1 MPLIS
6 LKPSVLLSFLCL
18 AMTVSQ
24 MLFADPYAKSG
35 NIKPSIV
42 DLSPEEEAAIL
53 KGVKV
58 PEGFELTLYA
68 PWQTANYPVY
78 VAASPAGDLYV
89 SSDGCGSLGRDK
101 DRGRVLRLRDTDN
114 DGRADEVTEFI
125 PSIDSPRGLLWD
137 EDRLYVLH
145 PPHLSVYYDRDG
157 DGVSEENRRLVD
169 NIAFGF
175 KERPADHTTNGLDL
189 GIDGWLYVSTGDFG
203 FFEATG
209 SDGRK
214 LQVRG
219 GGVVRVRPDGSG
231 LELFSYGTRNILAVP
246 TSPLLDLFGR
256 DNTNDGGGWNVRFH
270 HFSGLDDH
278 GYPRL
283 YLNFPEEI
291 IAPLADYGGGSGC
304 GGMYLHEP
312 GFPDEW
318 NQAPMTCDWGT
329 AGLWKHSVER
339 RGAGFVETAK
349 PERFINVPRPTD
361 ADVDGMSR
369 VYQASWKGPSS
380 FSWKGPEH
388 GYVIQTRPK
397 DFEPEELPQ
406 FSKLKDKELIE
417 IFEGESQVRALA
429 AQRVLLRRK
438 QAASTTALLKTL
450 AADSSKAT
458 RSRALALFTLS
469 QRGILSKNATQVIE
483 HLRPLASDPT
493 LSALVMRALGDL
505 GLDLRTAGKPGS
517 APIDLLI
524 AGAESAD
531 LRTRLEA
538 IVAATRQGLMEVAPA
553 IAKSLGH
560 SDATLAHVAYR
571 GLAQLGAHDPALAVF
586 QNKNSSAQQIRGA
599 SLALMRIH
607 KKEVIE
613 AMLKHLEDKKNKLFR
628 SSFEILARLYHQ
640 EKTWDRKHWG
650 GRPDTRGPYYEMI
663 TWEQSDRTLK
673 ALRAALWKLPKDEV
687 GEYLSLLGSNRI
699 QDNETLNSLIHS
711 ANYDPTLIPVLS
723 TQLAEM
729 KDPPANGLD
738 VLAATP
744 AKNKMRGYDLTNI
757 VKCLLNGKSPKH
769 LGAIIDCIVA
779 IEAQG
784 NWTALRP
791 AKDLY
796 LKNNGR
802 IDAYQTG
809 LLEIVKGEPQERKTF
824 WAYAGLMEITSRS
837 NANANAEAKA
847 SAKELIDSDWADPAR
862 RVVLINAAVDLK
874 NRNYDEQIIQATADK
889 DKTVRAAAERALRHF
904 KINPD
909 EVDATPKVSTLSM
922 EDALAKVKSIKGVP
936 AHGEAIFNKAACNSC
951 HTVSEDEPQKGPYL
965 GNIAA
970 IYPRNELAE
979 AILNPGKS
987 IAQGFATN
995 LVTLKDGNAVMGF
1008 ITSETTDQ
1016 LIMRDMASQEH
1027 QLAKLDITERT
1038 KMPNSMMPAGLM
1050 HNFSVKEF
1058 ASLLDYIVGLSS
1070 GNK

>member
-1 MPLIS
+1 MRVPNRLTLFILLPLGI
-6 LKPSVLLSFLCL
+6 LSALCPL
-18 AMTVSQ
+18 C
-24 MLFADPYAKSG
+24 ADPYAKSG

-42 DLSPEEEAAIL
+42 ELSAEEEAKVLA
-53 KGVKV
+53 GVKV

-101 DRGRVLRLRDTDN
+101 DRGRVLRLRDKDG

-125 PSIDSPRGLLWD
+125 PSIDSPRGLIWD
-137 EDRLYVLH
+137 QDRLYVLH

-157 DGVSEENRRLVD
+157 DGIAEENKRLVD
-169 NIAFGF
+169 NIAFDF

-203 FFEATG
+203 FYEATG

-283 YLNFPEEI
+283 YLNFPDEI

-312 GFPDEW
+312 GFPAKW
-318 NQAPMTCDWGT
+318 NRAPLTCDWGT
-329 AGLWKHSVER
+329 AGLWKHTVER
-339 RGAGFVETAK
+339 RGAGFVETSK
-349 PERFINVPRPTD
+349 PERFIQVPRPTD

-380 FSWKGPEH
+380 FSWKGPDH
-388 GYVIQTRPK
+388 GYVIQTRLK
-397 DFEPEELPQ
+397 GFTPEELPEFQ
-406 FSKLKDKELIE
+406 KLADHELVE

-438 QAASTTALLKTL
+438 PSADTTSRLQSI
-450 AADSSKAT
+450 AADKSKELRT
-458 RSRALALFTLS
+458 RALALFTLS
-469 QRGILSKNATQVIE
+469 QRGILSKNTAPVIE
-483 HLRPLASDPT
+483 QLHPLASDPS

-517 APIDLLI
+517 APVDLLL
-524 AGAESAD
+524 AGAKSGD

-538 IVAATRQGLMEVAPA
+538 IVSATRQGHMEVAPA
-553 IAKSLGH
+553 IAESLGH

-571 GLAQLGAHDPALAVF
+571 GIAQLGAEKSAFTVF
-586 QNKNSSAQQIRGA
+586 KDKQSTNAQKRGA
-599 SLALMRIH
+599 SLALMRMH
-607 KKEVIE
+607 KKDVVDGLIPE
-613 AMLKHLEDKKNKLFR
+613 LSDRKNQLFKH
-628 SSFEILARLYHQ
+628 SFEILARLYHK
-640 EKTWDRKHWG
+640 EKAWDRKHWG
-650 GRPDTRGPYYEMI
+650 GRPDTRGPYYEMV
-663 TWEQSDRTLK
+663 TWEQSGRIL
-673 ALRAALWKLPKDEV
+673 ASLREALWKQSKDQV
-687 GEYLSLLGSNRI
+687 GEFLALLGANRI
-699 QDNETLNSLIHS
+699 EDNETLNSLIES
-711 ANYDPTLIPVLS
+711 AKYDSSLIPVLS
-723 TQLAEM
+723 SQLSSL
-729 KDPPANGLD
+729 KNPPANGLD
-738 VLAATP
+738 VLASAP
-744 AKNKMRGYDLTNI
+744 AKNKMRGYDLSI
-757 VKCLLNGKSPKH
+757 IIKCLLNGKSPKY
-769 LGAIIDCIVA
+769 LAAIINSIVA

-791 AKDLY
+791 AKDLF

-802 IDAYQTG
+802 IDAYQTE
-809 LLEIVKGEPQERKTF
+809 LAEIARGEPKDRKTF
-824 WAYAGLMEITSRS
+824 WAYAGLMEITGRS
-837 NANANAEAKA
+837 NANAEAKA
-847 SAKELIDSDWADPAR
+847 SSKDLIESDWADAAR

-874 NRNYDEQIIQATADK
+874 NRNYDKQIIQATADQ
-889 DKTVRAAAERALRHF
+889 DKAVRAAAERALRHF
-904 KINPD
+904 KIDPN
-909 EVDATPKVSTLSM
+909 EVDATPKVSTLSV
-922 EDALAKVKSIKGVP
+922 EDALAQVNGTKGVP
-936 AHGEAIFNKAACNSC
+936 AHGEAIFTKAACNSC

-1027 QLAKLDITERT
+1027 QIAKADITERT

-1050 HNFSVKEF
+1050 QSFSIKEF
-1058 ASLLDYIVGLSS
+1058 ASMLDYIVDLS
-1070 GNK
+1070 KK

>member
-1 MPLIS
+1 MLKTYLSS
-6 LKPSVLLSFLCL
+6 LFIFSCLSGIFLTTTLLG
-18 AMTVSQ
+18 
-24 MLFADPYAKSG
+24 DPYAKSG

-42 DLSPEEEAAIL
+42 ELSEEEEAKIL
-53 KGVKV
+53 AGVKV
-58 PEGFELTLYA
+58 AEGFELTLYA

-101 DRGRVLRLRDTDN
+101 DRGRVLRLRDK
-114 DGRADEVTEFI
+114 DGDGKADEVTEFI
-125 PSIDSPRGLLWD
+125 PSIDSPRGLIWD
-137 EDRLYVLH
+137 QDRLYVLH

-157 DGVSEENRRLVD
+157 DGVAEENKRLVD
-169 NIAFGF
+169 NIAFSF

-231 LELFSYGTRNILAVP
+231 IELFSYGTRNILAVP

-312 GFPDEW
+312 GFPEKW
-318 NQAPMTCDWGT
+318 NHAPLTCDWGT

-380 FSWKGPEH
+380 FNWKGPKH

-397 DFEPEELPQ
+397 DFSPEELPE
-406 FSKLKDKELIE
+406 FPKLTDPELVQ

-438 QAASTTALLKTL
+438 QSADTTALLQTV

-458 RSRALALFTLS
+458 RTRALALFTLS
-469 QRGILSKNATQVIE
+469 QRGILSKNAAQVIE
-483 HLRPLASDPT
+483 QLRPLASDPT

-505 GLDLRTAGKPGS
+505 GLDLRTSEKSGS
-517 APIDLLI
+517 APVDLLI

-531 LRTRLEA
+531 SRTRLEA
-538 IVAATRQGLMEVAPA
+538 IVAATRQGLLEVAPA
-553 IAKSLGH
+553 ISSSLGH
-560 SDATLAHVAYR
+560 HDATLFHVAYR
-571 GLAQLGAHDPALAVF
+571 GLAQLGTHKPTLRVF
-586 QNKNSSAQQIRGA
+586 THKSSSSTQIRGA
-599 SLALMRIH
+599 SLALMRMH
-607 KKEVIE
+607 KKEVVDALLPILADRE
-613 AMLKHLEDKKNKLFR
+613 NLLFK

-640 EKTWDRKHWG
+640 EKPWDRKHWG
-650 GRPDTRGPYYEMI
+650 GRPDTRGPYYEMV
-663 TWEQSDRTLK
+663 TWEQSERILT
-673 ALRAALWKLPKDEV
+673 ALRQALWKLSKDQV

-699 QDNETLNSLIHS
+699 QDNETLNSLIES
-711 ANYDPTLIPVLS
+711 AKYDSSLIPVLS
-723 TQLAEM
+723 SQLSGL
-729 KDPPANGLD
+729 KDPPVSGLD
-738 VLAATP
+738 VFAAAP
-744 AKNKMRGYDLTNI
+744 AKDKMGGYDLSTI
-757 VKCLLNGKSPKH
+757 VKCLLNGKDLKYLS
-769 LGAIIDCIVA
+769 AIIDSIVA

-802 IDAYQTG
+802 IDAYQAELAG
-809 LLEIVKGEPQERKTF
+809 IAKGEPKARRTF
-824 WAYAGLMEITSRS
+824 WAYAGLMEITGRS
-837 NANANAEAKA
+837 NANAEAKA
-847 SAKELIDSDWADPAR
+847 SSSDLIDSDWADPAR

-874 NRNYDEQIIQATADK
+874 NRNYDNQIIQATADQ
-889 DKTVRAAAERALRHF
+889 DKAVRAAAQRALRHF
-904 KINPD
+904 KIDPN
-909 EVDATPKVSTLSM
+909 EVDATPKVSTLSV
-922 EDALAKVKSIKGVP
+922 EDALAQVNQTTGVI
-936 AHGEAIFNKAACNSC
+936 AHGEAIFTKAACNTC
-951 HTVSEDEPQKGPYL
+951 HTVSEDAPQKGPYL

-995 LVTLKDGNAVMGF
+995 LITLKDGNAVMGF

-1016 LIMRDMASQEH
+1016 LVMRDMASQEH
-1027 QLAKLDITERT
+1027 HLAKADITDRT

-1058 ASLLDYIVGLSS
+1058 ASLLDYIVGLST
-1070 GNK
+1070 KK

>member
-1 MPLIS
+1 MLKTYLSS
-6 LKPSVLLSFLCL
+6 LFIFSCLSGIFLTTTLLG
-18 AMTVSQ
+18 
-24 MLFADPYAKSG
+24 DPYAKSG

-42 DLSPEEEAAIL
+42 ELSEEEEAKIL
-53 KGVKV
+53 AGVKV
-58 PEGFELTLYA
+58 AEGFELTLYA

-101 DRGRVLRLRDTDN
+101 DRGRVLRLRDK
-114 DGRADEVTEFI
+114 DGDGKADEVTEFI
-125 PSIDSPRGLLWD
+125 PSIDSPRGLIWD
-137 EDRLYVLH
+137 QDRLYVLH

-157 DGVSEENRRLVD
+157 DGVAEENKRLVD
-169 NIAFGF
+169 NIAFSF

-231 LELFSYGTRNILAVP
+231 IELFSYGTRNILAVP

-312 GFPDEW
+312 GFPEKW
-318 NQAPMTCDWGT
+318 NHAPLTCDWGT

-380 FSWKGPEH
+380 FNWKGPKH

-397 DFEPEELPQ
+397 DFSPEELPE
-406 FSKLKDKELIE
+406 FPKLTDPELVQ

-438 QAASTTALLKTL
+438 QSADTTALLQTV

-458 RSRALALFTLS
+458 RTRALALFTLS
-469 QRGILSKNATQVIE
+469 QRGILSKNAAQVIE
-483 HLRPLASDPT
+483 QLRPLASDPT

-538 IVAATRQGLMEVAPA
+538 IVAATRQGLVEVAPA
-553 IAKSLGH
+553 IARSLGH
-560 SDATLAHVAYR
+560 PDATLAHVAYR
-571 GLAQLGAHDPALAVF
+571 GLAQLGALDSALAVF

-607 KKEVIE
+607 KKEVVE
-613 AMLKHLEDKKNKLFR
+613 AMLKHLKDKKNKLFR

-640 EKTWDRKHWG
+640 EKAWDRKHWG

-663 TWEQSDRTLK
+663 TWEHSARILK

-699 QDNETLNSLIHS
+699 QDNETLNSLIES

-723 TQLAEM
+723 TQLSGL

-738 VLAATP
+738 VLAAAP
-744 AKNKMRGYDLTNI
+744 AKNKMRGYDLSNI
-757 VKCLLNGKSPKH
+757 VKCLLNGKSSKYIGSI
-769 LGAIIDCIVA
+769 LDSIVA

-784 NWTALRP
+784 NWTALQP
-791 AKDLY
+791 TKNLY

-802 IDAYQTG
+802 IDAYQAE
-809 LLEIVKGEPQERKTF
+809 LAEIAKGDPKDRKTF
-824 WAYAGLMEITSRS
+824 WAYAGIMEITGRP
-837 NANANAEAKA
+837 NANAEAKA
-847 SAKELIDSDWADPAR
+847 SSIDLIESDWADPSR

-874 NRNYDEQIIQATADK
+874 NRNYDNQIIQATADQ
-889 DKTVRAAAERALRHF
+889 DKAVRAAAQRALRHF
-904 KINPD
+904 KIDPN
-909 EVDATPKVSTLSM
+909 EVDATPKVSTLSV
-922 EDALAKVKSIKGVP
+922 EDALAQVNQTTGVI
-936 AHGEAIFNKAACNSC
+936 AHGEAIFTKAACNTC
-951 HTVSEDEPQKGPYL
+951 HTVSEDAPQKGPYL

-995 LVTLKDGNAVMGF
+995 LITLKDGNAVMGF

-1016 LIMRDMASQEH
+1016 LVMRDMASQEH
-1027 QLAKLDITERT
+1027 HLAKADITERT

-1058 ASLLDYIVGLSS
+1058 ASLLDYIVGLSL
-1070 GNK
+1070 NE

>member
-1 MPLIS
+1 MRFMF
-6 LKPSVLLSFLCL
+6 LKPSFLRSCFCL
-18 AMTVSQ
+18 GISVSQ
-24 MLFADPYAKSG
+24 TLFADPYAKSG

-42 DLSPEEEAAIL
+42 ELSEEEEASIL

-58 PEGFELTLYA
+58 PEGFELTLFA
-68 PWQTANYPVY
+68 PWQSANYPVY

-101 DRGRVLRLRDTDN
+101 DRGRVMRLRDTDD

-125 PSIDSPRGLLWD
+125 PSIDSPRGLIWD

-169 NIAFGF
+169 NIAFDF

-189 GIDGWLYVSTGDFG
+189 GVDGWIYVSTGDFG
-203 FFEATG
+203 FMEATG

-231 LELFSYGTRNILAVP
+231 IELFSYGTRNILAVP

-318 NQAPMTCDWGT
+318 NRAPMTCDWGT
-329 AGLWKHSVER
+329 AGLWHHSVER
-339 RGAGFVETAK
+339 NGAGFKETQAPK
-349 PERFINVPRPTD
+349 RFIEVPRPTD

-380 FSWKGPEH
+380 FKWAGPEH
-388 GYVIQTRPK
+388 GYVVQTRPK

-406 FSKLKDKELIE
+406 FTKLTDKELVE
-417 IFEGESQVRALA
+417 IFEGESQVRAVA

-438 QAASTTALLKTL
+438 YSAETTSLLTEFM
-450 AADSSKAT
+450 ADSSKET
-458 RSRALALFTLS
+458 RSRVLALYTLS
-469 QRGILSKNATQVIE
+469 QRGISSKNSEQVIG
-483 HLRPLASDPT
+483 HLRPFAEDATLAPF
-493 LSALVMRALGDL
+493 VMRALGDM
-505 GLDLRTAGKPGS
+505 GLDLRTAGKQGA
-517 APIDLLI
+517 APADLLI
-524 AGAESAD
+524 SGAESAD
-531 LRTRLEA
+531 PRTRLEA
-538 IVAATRQGLMEVAPA
+538 IVAATRQGLQEVAPA
-553 IAKSLGH
+553 IAQSLGH

-571 GLAQLGAHDPALAVF
+571 GLAQLSAHEPALAVF
-586 QNKNSSAQQIRGA
+586 QNTNSSTQQVRGA
-599 SLALMRIH
+599 SLALMRLH
-607 KKEVIE
+607 KQEVVG
-613 AMLKHLEDKKNKLFR
+613 AMLDHLKVKKNKLFR

-640 EKTWDRKHWG
+640 EKVWDRKHWG
-650 GRPDTRGPYYEMI
+650 GRPDTRGPYYEMV
-663 TWEQSDRTLK
+663 TWEQSDRILK
-673 ALRAALWKLPKDEV
+673 ALREALWKMPKDEV
-687 GEYLSLLGSNRI
+687 GEYLSVLGSNRI
-699 QDNETLNSLIHS
+699 QDNETLNSLIES
-711 ANYDPTLIPVLS
+711 AKYDPTLIPVLS
-723 TQLAEM
+723 TQLAEL

-738 VLAATP
+738 VLAAAP
-744 AKNKMRGYDLTNI
+744 DKDKMRGYDLGII
-757 VKCLLNGKSPKH
+757 VKCLLNGKSSKYIS
-769 LGAIIDCIVA
+769 AIIDSIVA
-779 IEAQG
+779 IESQG
-784 NWTALRP
+784 NRIALRP

-802 IDAYQTG
+802 IDAYQAELSG
-809 LLEIVKGEPQERKTF
+809 IAKGEPKDRKTF
-824 WAYAGLMEITSRS
+824 WAYAGLMEITGRS
-837 NANANAEAKA
+837 NANAEAKA
-847 SAKELIDSDWADPAR
+847 SAKDLIEKDWADPVR

-889 DKTVRAAAERALRHF
+889 DNSVRAAAERALRHF
-904 KINPD
+904 KIDPN

-922 EDALAKVKSIKGVP
+922 EDALAQVNQTKGVP
-936 AHGEAIFNKAACNSC
+936 AHGEAIFTKAACNSC

-1027 QLAKLDITERT
+1027 QLAKADITERT

-1070 GNK
+1070 AK

>member
-1 MPLIS
+1 MRVIFHHSLFIS
-6 LKPSVLLSFLCL
+6 ATLGSLFVLTSAL
-18 AMTVSQ
+18 
-24 MLFADPYAKSG
+24 ADPYAKSG
-35 NIKPSIV
+35 NIKPAIV
-42 DLSPEEEAAIL
+42 ELSAEEEAKIL
-53 KGVKV
+53 AGVKV

-89 SSDGCGSLGRDK
+89 SSDGCGSLGRDM
-101 DRGRVLRLRDTDN
+101 DRGRVLRLRDTDD
-114 DGRADEVTEFI
+114 DGRADEVTEYI
-125 PSIDSPRGLLWD
+125 PSIDSPRGLVWD

-157 DGVSEENRRLVD
+157 DGIAEENKRLVD
-169 NIAFGF
+169 NIAFDF

-283 YLNFPEEI
+283 YLNFPDEI

-312 GFPDEW
+312 GFPEKW
-318 NQAPMTCDWGT
+318 NHAPLTCDWGT
-329 AGLWKHSVER
+329 AGLWKHTVER

-349 PERFINVPRPTD
+349 PERFIEVPRPTD
-361 ADVDGMSR
+361 ADIDGMSR

-380 FSWKGPEH
+380 FKWAGPEH
-388 GYVIQTRPK
+388 GYVVQTRPK
-397 DFEPEELPQ
+397 DFEPEELPPFQ
-406 FSKLKDKELIE
+406 KLTDKELVE

-438 QAASTTALLKTL
+438 QSADTTTLLKTV
-450 AADSSKAT
+450 AADSSKTART
-458 RSRALALFTLS
+458 RALALFTLS
-469 QRGILSKNATQVIE
+469 QRGILSKNSKQVIE
-483 HLRPLASDPT
+483 HLRPLAADPT

-517 APIDLLI
+517 APVDLLI

-531 LRTRLEA
+531 PRTRLEA
-538 IVAATRQGLMEVAPA
+538 IVAATRQGLLEVAPA
-553 IAKSLGH
+553 IAQSLGH

-571 GLAQLGAHDPALAVF
+571 GLAQLGAHESALSVF
-586 QNKNSSAQQIRGA
+586 QNTNSSAQQIRGA

-607 KKEVIE
+607 KKEVID
-613 AMLKHLEDKKNKLFR
+613 AMLEHLEEKKSKLFR

-640 EKTWDRKHWG
+640 EKAWDRKHWG
-650 GRPDTRGPYYEMI
+650 GRPDTRGPYYEMV
-663 TWEQSDRTLK
+663 TWEQSDRILK
-673 ALRAALWKLPKDEV
+673 ALREALWKLPKDEV

-699 QDNETLNSLIHS
+699 QDNETLNSLIES
-711 ANYDPTLIPVLS
+711 AKYDPTLIPVLS
-723 TQLAEM
+723 AQLSSLN
-729 KDPPANGLD
+729 DPPANGLD
-738 VLAATP
+738 VLATAP
-744 AKNKMRGYDLTNI
+744 AKNKMRGYDLSTI
-757 VKCLLNGKSPKH
+757 VKCLLNGKSSKY
-769 LGAIIDCIVA
+769 LGAIIDSIVA

-802 IDAYQTG
+802 IDAYQAE
-809 LLEIVKGEPQERKTF
+809 LAEIAKGEPNDRKTF
-824 WAYAGLMEITSRS
+824 WAYAGLMEITGRS
-837 NANANAEAKA
+837 NANAEAKA
-847 SAKELIDSDWADPAR
+847 SSEDLIQKDWADPAR

-889 DKTVRAAAERALRHF
+889 DKAVCAAAERALRHF
-904 KINPD
+904 KIDPN
-909 EVDATPKVSTLSM
+909 EIDATPKVSTLSM
-922 EDALAKVKSIKGVP
+922 EDALAQVNNTKGVA
-936 AHGEAIFNKAACNSC
+936 AHGEAIFTKAACNTC

-1016 LIMRDMASQEH
+1016 VTMRDMASQEH
-1027 QLAKLDITERT
+1027 QISKADITERT
-1038 KMPNSMMPAGLM
+1038 KMPNSMMPAGLV

-1058 ASLLDYIVGLSS
+1058 ASLLDYIVGLSA
-1070 GNK
+1070 KK

>member
-1 MPLIS
+1 MRVIHPYIS
-6 LKPSVLLSFLCL
+6 LFVSSLGIFSAITPVL
-18 AMTVSQ
+18 
-24 MLFADPYAKSG
+24 ADPYAKSG

-42 DLSPEEEAAIL
+42 ELSAEEEAKVLA
-53 KGVKV
+53 GVKV

-101 DRGRVLRLRDTDN
+101 DRGRVLRLRDTDD

-125 PSIDSPRGLLWD
+125 PSIDSPRGLIWD

-145 PPHLSVYYDRDG
+145 PPHLSVYFDRDG
-157 DGVSEENRRLVD
+157 DGIAEENKRLVD
-169 NIAFGF
+169 NIAFDF

-203 FFEATG
+203 FFEASG

-312 GFPDEW
+312 GFPEKW
-318 NQAPMTCDWGT
+318 NHAPLTCDWGT
-329 AGLWKHSVER
+329 AGLWKHTVER

-349 PERFINVPRPTD
+349 PERFIEVPRPTD

-380 FSWKGPEH
+380 FKWAGPEH
-388 GYVIQTRPK
+388 GYVVQTRPK
-397 DFEPEELPQ
+397 NFEPEELPPFQ
-406 FSKLKDKELIE
+406 KLTDPQLVQ
-417 IFEGESQVRALA
+417 IFDGESQVRALA

-438 QAASTTALLKTL
+438 QSADTTALLQTV
-450 AADSSKAT
+450 AADKSKELRT
-458 RSRALALFTLS
+458 RALALFTLS
-469 QRGILSKNATQVIE
+469 QRGIKSQNMAQVIE

-505 GLDLRTAGKPGS
+505 GIDLRTAGKPGG
-517 APIDLLI
+517 APVDLLS

-531 LRTRLEA
+531 PRTRLEA
-538 IVAATRQGLMEVAPA
+538 IVAATRQGLMEVAPQ
-553 IAKSLGH
+553 IAQSLGH
-560 SDATLAHVAYR
+560 NDATLAHVAYR
-571 GLAQLGAHDPALAVF
+571 GIAQLGAEKFAFTVF
-586 QNKNSSAQQIRGA
+586 KDKQSTHAQKRGA

-607 KKEVIE
+607 KKEVVDRLLPE
-613 AMLKHLEDKKNKLFR
+613 LSDPRNPLFKH
-628 SSFEILARLYHQ
+628 SFEILARLYHK
-640 EKTWDRKHWG
+640 EKAWDRKHWG
-650 GRPDTRGPYYEMI
+650 GRPDTRGPYYEMA
-663 TWEQSDRTLK
+663 TWEHSERILTS
-673 ALRAALWKLPKDEV
+673 LRKTLWKLPKDQV
-687 GEYLSLLGSNRI
+687 GEYLALLGANRI
-699 QDNETLNSLIHS
+699 QDNETLNSLIES
-711 ANYDPTLIPVLS
+711 AKYDPSLIPVLS
-723 TQLAEM
+723 AQLSGL
-729 KDPPANGLD
+729 KDPPAKGLD
-738 VLAATP
+738 VLAAAP
-744 AKNKMRGYDLTNI
+744 EKNKMRGYDLSII
-757 VKCLLNGKSPKH
+757 VKCLLKGKSSKY
-769 LGAIIDCIVA
+769 LSAIINSIVA

-784 NWTALRP
+784 NWTALQP
-791 AKDLY
+791 TKNSY

-802 IDAYQTG
+802 IDAYQAE
-809 LLEIVKGEPQERKTF
+809 LAQISKGDPKDRKTF
-824 WAYAGLMEITSRS
+824 WAYAGLMEITGRS
-837 NANANAEAKA
+837 NANAEAKA
-847 SAKELIDSDWADPAR
+847 SSMDIIEKDWADPVR

-889 DKTVRAAAERALRHF
+889 DGAVRAAANRALRHF
-904 KINPD
+904 KIDPN
-909 EVDATPKVSTLSM
+909 EVDVTPKVSTLSM
-922 EDALAKVKSIKGVP
+922 EDALAQVNGTKGVP
-936 AHGEAIFNKAACNSC
+936 AHGEAIFTKAACNSC

-1008 ITSETTDQ
+1008 ITSETTYQ
-1016 LIMRDMASQEH
+1016 LTMRDMASQEH
-1027 QLAKLDITERT
+1027 ILAKADITERT
-1038 KMPNSMMPAGLM
+1038 KMSNSMMPAGLM
-1050 HNFSVKEF
+1050 HSFSVKEF
-1058 ASLLDYIVGLSS
+1058 ASLLDYIVGLSP
-1070 GNK
+1070 KK

>member
-6 LKPSVLLSFLCL
+6 LKQSVLISFLCL
-18 AMTVSQ
+18 AITVSQ
-24 MLFADPYAKSG
+24 TLFADPYAKSG

-613 AMLKHLEDKKNKLFR
+613 AMLKLLEDKKNKLFR

-738 VLAATP
+738 VLAAAP

-757 VKCLLNGKSPKH
+757 VKCLLNGKSPKY

-796 LKNNGR
+796 LKNNSR

-809 LLEIVKGEPQERKTF
+809 LLEIVKGEPQDRKTF

-837 NANANAEAKA
+837 NANAEAKA

-922 EDALAKVKSIKGVP
+922 EDALAKVKSTKGFP

-1027 QLAKLDITERT
+1027 QLAKADITERT

-1070 GNK
+1070 GKK

>member
-1 MPLIS
+1 
-6 LKPSVLLSFLCL
+6 
-18 AMTVSQ
+18 
-24 MLFADPYAKSG
+24 
-35 NIKPSIV
+35 
-42 DLSPEEEAAIL
+42 
-53 KGVKV
+53 
-58 PEGFELTLYA
+58 
-68 PWQTANYPVY
+68 
-78 VAASPAGDLYV
+78 
-89 SSDGCGSLGRDK
+89 
-101 DRGRVLRLRDTDN
+101 
-114 DGRADEVTEFI
+114 
-125 PSIDSPRGLLWD
+125 
-137 EDRLYVLH
+137 
-145 PPHLSVYYDRDG
+145 
-157 DGVSEENRRLVD
+157 
-169 NIAFGF
+169 
-175 KERPADHTTNGLDL
+175 
-189 GIDGWLYVSTGDFG
+189 
-203 FFEATG
+203 
-209 SDGRK
+209 
-214 LQVRG
+214 
-219 GGVVRVRPDGSG
+219 
-231 LELFSYGTRNILAVP
+231 VP

-538 IVAATRQGLMEVAPA
+538 IVAATRQGLVEVAPA
-553 IAKSLGH
+553 IARSLGH
-560 SDATLAHVAYR
+560 PDATLAHVAYR
-571 GLAQLGAHDPALAVF
+571 GLAQLGALDSALVVF

-607 KKEVIE
+607 KKEVVE
-613 AMLKHLEDKKNKLFR
+613 AMLKHLKDKKNKLFR
-628 SSFEILARLYHQ
+628 SSFEILARLYHH
-640 EKTWDRKHWG
+640 EKAWDRKHWG

-663 TWEQSDRTLK
+663 TWEHSERILK
-673 ALRAALWKLPKDEV
+673 
-687 GEYLSLLGSNRI
+687 
-699 QDNETLNSLIHS
+699 
-711 ANYDPTLIPVLS
+711 
-723 TQLAEM
+723 
-729 KDPPANGLD
+729 
-738 VLAATP
+738 
-744 AKNKMRGYDLTNI
+744 
-757 VKCLLNGKSPKH
+757 
-769 LGAIIDCIVA
+769 
-779 IEAQG
+779 
-784 NWTALRP
+784 
-791 AKDLY
+791 
-796 LKNNGR
+796 
-802 IDAYQTG
+802 
-809 LLEIVKGEPQERKTF
+809 
-824 WAYAGLMEITSRS
+824 
-837 NANANAEAKA
+837 
-847 SAKELIDSDWADPAR
+847 
-862 RVVLINAAVDLK
+862 
-874 NRNYDEQIIQATADK
+874 
-889 DKTVRAAAERALRHF
+889 
-904 KINPD
+904 
-909 EVDATPKVSTLSM
+909 
-922 EDALAKVKSIKGVP
+922 
-936 AHGEAIFNKAACNSC
+936 
-951 HTVSEDEPQKGPYL
+951 
-965 GNIAA
+965 
-970 IYPRNELAE
+970 
-979 AILNPGKS
+979 
-987 IAQGFATN
+987 
-995 LVTLKDGNAVMGF
+995 
-1008 ITSETTDQ
+1008 
-1016 LIMRDMASQEH
+1016 
-1027 QLAKLDITERT
+1027 
-1038 KMPNSMMPAGLM
+1038 
-1050 HNFSVKEF
+1050 
-1058 ASLLDYIVGLSS
+1058 
-1070 GNK
+1070 

>member
-1 MPLIS
+1 MRVVYPYIFFYLSS
-6 LKPSVLLSFLCL
+6 LGIFSAITPVL
-18 AMTVSQ
+18 
-24 MLFADPYAKSG
+24 ADPYAKSG
-35 NIKPSIV
+35 NIKPAIV
-42 DLSPEEEAAIL
+42 ELSAEEEAKIL
-53 KGVKV
+53 AGVKV

-78 VAASPAGDLYV
+78 VAASPEGDLYV

-101 DRGRVLRLRDTDN
+101 DRGRVLRLRDTDD

-125 PSIDSPRGLLWD
+125 PSIDSPRGLVWD

-157 DGVSEENRRLVD
+157 DGVAEENKRLVD
-169 NIAFGF
+169 NIAFDF

-312 GFPDEW
+312 GFPEKW
-318 NQAPMTCDWGT
+318 NHAPLTCDWGT
-329 AGLWKHSVER
+329 AGLWKHTVER

-349 PERFINVPRPTD
+349 PERFIEVPRPTD

-380 FSWKGPEH
+380 FKWAGPEH
-388 GYVIQTRPK
+388 GYVVQTRPK
-397 DFEPEELPQ
+397 DFEPEELPP
-406 FSKLKDKELIE
+406 FEKLPDPELVE
-417 IFEGESQVRALA
+417 VFEGESQVRALA

-438 QAASTTALLKTL
+438 QSADTTTLLKTM
-450 AADSSKAT
+450 AADSSKAV
-458 RSRALALFTLS
+458 RIRALALFTLS
-469 QRGILSKNATQVIE
+469 QRGILSKNAAQVIE
-483 HLRPLASDPT
+483 HLRPLASDST

-517 APIDLLI
+517 APVDLLI

-531 LRTRLEA
+531 PRTRLEA
-538 IVAATRQGLMEVAPA
+538 IVAATRQGLLEVAPA
-553 IAKSLGH
+553 IAQSLGH

-571 GLAQLGAHDPALAVF
+571 GLAQLGADEPALAVF
-586 QNKNSSAQQIRGA
+586 QNTNSSAQQIRGA
-599 SLALMRIH
+599 SLALMRMH
-607 KKEVIE
+607 KKEVVDAI
-613 AMLKHLEDKKNKLFR
+613 LPLISDRKNPLFKP
-628 SSFEILARLYHQ
+628 SFEILARLYHQ
-640 EKTWDRKHWG
+640 EKAWDRKHWG
-650 GRPDTRGPYYEMI
+650 GRPDTRGPYYEMV
-663 TWEQSDRTLK
+663 TWEQSERILT
-673 ALRAALWKLPKDEV
+673 ALREALWKLSKDQV

-699 QDNETLNSLIHS
+699 QDNETLNSLIES
-711 ANYDPTLIPVLS
+711 AKYDPTLIPVLS
-723 TQLAEM
+723 SQLSGL

-738 VLAATP
+738 VLATAP
-744 AKNKMRGYDLTNI
+744 AKNKMRGYDLSNI
-757 VKCLLNGKSPKH
+757 VKCLLNGKSSKY
-769 LGAIIDCIVA
+769 LGSIIDSIVA

-802 IDAYQTG
+802 IDAYQAE
-809 LLEIVKGEPQERKTF
+809 LAEIAKGEPKDRKTF
-824 WAYAGLMEITSRS
+824 WAYAGLMEITGRP
-837 NANANAEAKA
+837 NANAEAKA
-847 SAKELIDSDWADPAR
+847 SSTDLIESDWADPAR

-874 NRNYDEQIIQATADK
+874 NRNYDKQIIQATADK
-889 DKTVRAAAERALRHF
+889 DKAVRAAAERALRHF
-904 KINPD
+904 KIDPN
-909 EVDATPKVSTLSM
+909 EVDATPKVSTLSV
-922 EDALAKVKSIKGVP
+922 EDALAQVNQTTGVA
-936 AHGEAIFNKAACNSC
+936 AHGEAIFTKAACNTC

-979 AILNPGKS
+979 AILYPGKS

-1016 LIMRDMASQEH
+1016 LTMRDMASQEH
-1027 QLAKLDITERT
+1027 HLAKADITERT

-1058 ASLLDYIVGLSS
+1058 ASLLDYILGLSA
-1070 GNK
+1070 KK

>member
-1 MPLIS
+1 MRVFLSYVLYS
-6 LKPSVLLSFLCL
+6 LSTIGIFSVLSP
-18 AMTVSQ
+18 A
-24 MLFADPYAKSG
+24 FADPHAKSG

-42 DLSPEEEAAIL
+42 ELSEEEEAKIL
-53 KGVKV
+53 AGVKV
-58 PEGFELTLYA
+58 PDGFELSLYA

-89 SSDGCGSLGRDK
+89 SSDGCGSLGKDK
-101 DRGRVLRLRDTDN
+101 DRGRVLRLRDKDG

-125 PSIDSPRGLLWD
+125 PSLDSPRGLIWD
-137 EDRLYVLH
+137 QDRLYVLH

-157 DGVSEENRRLVD
+157 DGVAEENKRLVD

-175 KERPADHTTNGLDL
+175 KDRPADHTTNGLDL

-231 LELFSYGTRNILAVP
+231 IELFSYGTRNILAVP

-312 GFPDEW
+312 GFPEKW
-318 NQAPMTCDWGT
+318 NHAPLTCDWGT
-329 AGLWKHSVER
+329 SGLWKHTVER

-380 FSWKGPEH
+380 FNWKGPKH

-397 DFEPEELPQ
+397 DFSPEELPEFQ
-406 FSKLKDKELIE
+406 KLTDPELVQ

-438 QAASTTALLKTL
+438 QSADTTALLQTV
-450 AADSSKAT
+450 AAESTKAART
-458 RSRALALFTLS
+458 RALALFTLS
-469 QRGILSKNATQVIE
+469 QRGILSKNASQVIE

-505 GLDLRTAGKPGS
+505 GLDLRTADKPGS
-517 APIDLLI
+517 APFELLI
-524 AGAESAD
+524 TGAKSANP
-531 LRTRLEA
+531 RTRLEA
-538 IVAATRQGLMEVAPA
+538 IVAAARQGLVEVAPA
-553 IAKSLGH
+553 IAESLGH

-571 GLAQLGAHDPALAVF
+571 GLSQLQSEKSAFSVF
-586 QNKNSSAQQIRGA
+586 KNKQSSNGQKRGA

-607 KKEVIE
+607 KKEVVDE
-613 AMLKHLEDKKNKLFR
+613 LLPMLSDHKNPLFKH
-628 SSFEILARLYHQ
+628 SFEILARLYHK

-650 GRPDTRGPYYEMI
+650 GRPDTRGPYYEMV
-663 TWEQSDRTLK
+663 TWEQSERILT
-673 ALRAALWKLPKDEV
+673 ALREALWKLSKDQV

-699 QDNETLNSLIHS
+699 QDNETLNSLIES
-711 ANYDPTLIPVLS
+711 TKYDSSLIPVLS
-723 TQLAEM
+723 AQLSVL
-729 KDPPANGLD
+729 KDPPVNGLD
-738 VLAATP
+738 VLASAP
-744 AKNKMRGYDLTNI
+744 DKDKMRGYDLSTI
-757 VKCLLNGKSPKH
+757 VKCLLNGKDPKY
-769 LGAIIDCIVA
+769 LSAIIDTIVA
-779 IEAQG
+779 IEAMG

-802 IDAYQTG
+802 IDAYQAG
-809 LLEIVKGEPQERKTF
+809 LTEIAKGEPNARRTF
-824 WAYAGLMEITSRS
+824 WAYAGLMEITGRS
-837 NANANAEAKA
+837 NANAEAKA
-847 SAKELIDSDWADPAR
+847 SAKNLIESDWADPAR

-889 DKTVRAAAERALRHF
+889 DKAVRAAAQRALRHF
-904 KINPD
+904 KIDPD
-909 EVDATPKVSTLSM
+909 EIDATPKVSTLSV
-922 EDALAKVKSIKGVP
+922 EDVLAQVNQTTGLA
-936 AHGEAIFNKAACNSC
+936 AHGEAIFTKAACNTC
-951 HTVSEDEPQKGPYL
+951 HTVSEDAPQKGPYL
-965 GNIAA
+965 GNIAS

-1016 LIMRDMASQEH
+1016 LTMRDMASQEH
-1027 QLAKLDITERT
+1027 QFAKADITERT
-1038 KMPNSMMPAGLM
+1038 KLPNSMMPAGLM
-1050 HNFSVKEF
+1050 HDFSVKEF
-1058 ASLLDYIVGLSS
+1058 ASLLDYIVGLST
-1070 GNK
+1070 KK